1 MKRFL
6 LIVSLL
12 VASVS
17 ASAMGFRSLDLKANL
32 RSDFGVGVG
41 MSFNLPANFKFAPSF
56 NYYFDSGNAFTIDA
70 DFRYRFDLP
79 KSFSIYPLAG
89 PLYFHCKDHNNIGLN
104 VGAGFSYDI
113 NDAWS
118 VGAEAKYQYV
128 NHFDDFYL
136 SLGVSYLF

>member
-41 MSFNLPANFKFAPSF
+41 MSFNLPANFEFAPSF
-56 NYYFDSGNAFTIDA
+56 NYYFDSGNAFTVDA

-79 KSFSIYPLAG
+79 KSFSI
-89 PLYFHCKDHNNIGLN
+89 
-104 VGAGFSYDI
+104 
-113 NDAWS
+113 
-118 VGAEAKYQYV
+118 
-128 NHFDDFYL
+128 
-136 SLGVSYLF
+136 

>member
-32 RSDFGVGVG
+32 RSDFGLGVG
-41 MSFNLPANFKFAPSF
+41 MSFNLPANFEFAPSF

-79 KSFSIYPLAG
+79 KSFSPGGIFRIYIICDKYEQNST
-89 PLYFHCKDHNNIGLN
+89 YFHKNG
-104 VGAGFSYDI
+104 G
-113 NDAWS
+113 
-118 VGAEAKYQYV
+118 
-128 NHFDDFYL
+128 
-136 SLGVSYLF
+136 